1 MARPKRYVALLR
13 GINVGGRN
21 LIKMTALAAVFK
33 ELGFADVA
41 TYIQS
46 GNVLFSATASDPD
59 RLEKE
64 IEEALSKKFEYE
76 SRLVAVSRDQ
86 LKAAIQGAPKGFGR
100 DPVKFRYDVI
110 FLKRPLTAAEAI
122 KRIPVEEGVD
132 TPGTAN
138 EVLYFSRLA
147 EKAAQSRLPRVT
159 QLPEY
164 RYMTIRNWNTVTKLL
179 SLMEA
184 GG

>member
-13 GINVGGRN
+13 GINVGGKN
-21 LIKMTALAAVFK
+21 LIKMTALAAVFE
-33 ELGFADVA
+33 ELGFAGVA

-59 RLEKE
+59 RLEKK
-64 IEEALSKKFEYE
+64 IEEALSKRFKYE
-76 SRLVAVSRDQ
+76 SRIVAVSQEQ
-86 LKAAIQGAPKGFGR
+86 LKAAVEGAPKGFGKE
-100 DPVKFRYDVI
+100 PAKFRYDVI
-110 FLKRPLTAAEAI
+110 FLKRPLTAADAI
-122 KRIPVEEGVD
+122 KRISLKEGVD
-132 TPGTAN
+132 AAGTGK
-138 EVLYFSRLA
+138 EVLYFSRLTA
-147 EKAAQSRLPRVT
+147 KASQSRLPRVT

-179 SLMEA
+179 SLMET